1 MFNHVTVLLNEA
13 VEGLNVKSDGIYVD
27 CTLGGAGHSSL
38 ILKQLTTGHLYCFDQ
53 DENAIQAARQRLE
66 TIGNQFTIIQSNF
79 KNIKAELN
87 QRGVEHVDGILFDL
101 GVSSP
106 QFDNAERGFS
116 YNYDARLDMRMDQSS
131 SLDAHEIVNH
141 YSYEQLVEILY
152 KYADEKFAKQI
163 ARRIEKEREIQP
175 IDTTFQL
182 VEIVKSA
189 IPAYARR
196 KGGHPAKRTFQALRI
211 AVNDELNVFDIAL
224 KDALDLL
231 NINGR
236 IAVITFHSLED
247 KICKYTFNEVS
258 KLKDVPKGLPV
269 IPEGMQPKF
278 KLINKKPIIATE
290 EELNEIQGVGEVLA
304 KAFTGYFSDAK
315 HVENFRKLLE
325 ELTIPEEIS
334 TKKQI
339 FEGVNFV
346 ITGSVTHFA
355 NRGEVKE
362 LIESLGGKVT
372 GSVTSKTNYLINND
386 VTSTSSKNK
395 KANEL
400 GIPIISEETFLEL
413 VNQDKTE

>member
-269 IPEGMQPKF
+269 IPEEMQPKF
-278 KLINKKPIIATE
+278 KLINKKPIIATD
-290 EELNEIQGVGEVLA
+290 EELNENHRSHSA
-304 KAFTGYFSDAK
+304 KL
-315 HVENFRKLLE
+315 R
-325 ELTIPEEIS
+325 
-334 TKKQI
+334 
-339 FEGVNFV
+339 V
-346 ITGSVTHFA
+346 IE
-355 NRGEVKE
+355 RVK
-362 LIESLGGKVT
+362 V
-372 GSVTSKTNYLINND
+372 
-386 VTSTSSKNK
+386 
-395 KANEL
+395 
-400 GIPIISEETFLEL
+400 
-413 VNQDKTE
+413 

>member
-87 QRGVEHVDGILFDL
+87 QRSVEHVDGILFDL

-163 ARRIEKEREIQP
+163 ARRIEKEREIEP

-290 EELNEIQGVGEVLA
+290 EELNENHRSHSAKLRVIERVRVWKKEEKQVLNHLH
-304 KAFTGYFSDAK
+304 K
-315 HVENFRKLLE
+315 HF
-325 ELTIPEEIS
+325 
-334 TKKQI
+334 
-339 FEGVNFV
+339 
-346 ITGSVTHFA
+346 
-355 NRGEVKE
+355 
-362 LIESLGGKVT
+362 
-372 GSVTSKTNYLINND
+372 
-386 VTSTSSKNK
+386 
-395 KANEL
+395 
-400 GIPIISEETFLEL
+400 
-413 VNQDKTE
+413 

>member
-66 TIGNQFTIIQSNF
+66 AIGDQFTIIQSNF

-231 NINGR
+231 DLNGR

-247 KICKYTFNEVS
+247 KICKYTFNDVS
-258 KLKDVPKGLPV
+258 KLTDLPKGLPV
-269 IPEGMQPKF
+269 IPEEMQPKF

-290 EELNEIQGVGEVLA
+290 EELNENHRSHSA
-304 KAFTGYFSDAK
+304 KL
-315 HVENFRKLLE
+315 R
-325 ELTIPEEIS
+325 I
-334 TKKQI
+334 
-339 FEGVNFV
+339 
-346 ITGSVTHFA
+346 
-355 NRGEVKE
+355 
-362 LIESLGGKVT
+362 IERVR
-372 GSVTSKTNYLINND
+372 V
-386 VTSTSSKNK
+386 
-395 KANEL
+395 
-400 GIPIISEETFLEL
+400 
-413 VNQDKTE
+413 

>member
-247 KICKYTFNEVS
+247 KICKYTFNDVS
-258 KLKDVPKGLPV
+258 KLNDVPKGLPV
-269 IPEGMQPKF
+269 IPEEMQPKF

-290 EELNEIQGVGEVLA
+290 EELNENHRSHSA
-304 KAFTGYFSDAK
+304 KL
-315 HVENFRKLLE
+315 R
-325 ELTIPEEIS
+325 
-334 TKKQI
+334 
-339 FEGVNFV
+339 V
-346 ITGSVTHFA
+346 IERV
-355 NRGEVKE
+355 RV
-362 LIESLGGKVT
+362 
-372 GSVTSKTNYLINND
+372 
-386 VTSTSSKNK
+386 
-395 KANEL
+395 
-400 GIPIISEETFLEL
+400 
-413 VNQDKTE
+413 

>member
-290 EELNEIQGVGEVLA
+290 EELNENHRSHSA
-304 KAFTGYFSDAK
+304 KL
-315 HVENFRKLLE
+315 R
-325 ELTIPEEIS
+325 
-334 TKKQI
+334 
-339 FEGVNFV
+339 V
-346 ITGSVTHFA
+346 IERIRV
-355 NRGEVKE
+355 
-362 LIESLGGKVT
+362 
-372 GSVTSKTNYLINND
+372 
-386 VTSTSSKNK
+386 
-395 KANEL
+395 
-400 GIPIISEETFLEL
+400 
-413 VNQDKTE
+413 

>member
-163 ARRIEKEREIQP
+163 AGRIEKEREIQP

-290 EELNEIQGVGEVLA
+290 EELNENHRSHSA
-304 KAFTGYFSDAK
+304 KL
-315 HVENFRKLLE
+315 R
-325 ELTIPEEIS
+325 
-334 TKKQI
+334 
-339 FEGVNFV
+339 V
-346 ITGSVTHFA
+346 IERV
-355 NRGEVKE
+355 RV
-362 LIESLGGKVT
+362 
-372 GSVTSKTNYLINND
+372 
-386 VTSTSSKNK
+386 
-395 KANEL
+395 
-400 GIPIISEETFLEL
+400 
-413 VNQDKTE
+413 

>member
-231 NINGR
+231 NISGR
-236 IAVITFHSLED
+236 IAVITFHGLED

-290 EELNEIQGVGEVLA
+290 EELNENHRSHSA
-304 KAFTGYFSDAK
+304 KL
-315 HVENFRKLLE
+315 R
-325 ELTIPEEIS
+325 
-334 TKKQI
+334 
-339 FEGVNFV
+339 V
-346 ITGSVTHFA
+346 IERV
-355 NRGEVKE
+355 RV
-362 LIESLGGKVT
+362 
-372 GSVTSKTNYLINND
+372 
-386 VTSTSSKNK
+386 
-395 KANEL
+395 
-400 GIPIISEETFLEL
+400 
-413 VNQDKTE
+413 

>member
-116 YNYDARLDMRMDQSS
+116 YNYDARLDMRMYQSS

-290 EELNEIQGVGEVLA
+290 EELNENHRSHSA
-304 KAFTGYFSDAK
+304 KL
-315 HVENFRKLLE
+315 R
-325 ELTIPEEIS
+325 
-334 TKKQI
+334 
-339 FEGVNFV
+339 V
-346 ITGSVTHFA
+346 IERV
-355 NRGEVKE
+355 RV
-362 LIESLGGKVT
+362 
-372 GSVTSKTNYLINND
+372 
-386 VTSTSSKNK
+386 
-395 KANEL
+395 
-400 GIPIISEETFLEL
+400 
-413 VNQDKTE
+413 

>member
-38 ILKQLTTGHLYCFDQ
+38 ILKQLTTGYLYCFDQ

-290 EELNEIQGVGEVLA
+290 EELNENHRSHSA
-304 KAFTGYFSDAK
+304 KL
-315 HVENFRKLLE
+315 R
-325 ELTIPEEIS
+325 
-334 TKKQI
+334 
-339 FEGVNFV
+339 V
-346 ITGSVTHFA
+346 IERV
-355 NRGEVKE
+355 RV
-362 LIESLGGKVT
+362 
-372 GSVTSKTNYLINND
+372 
-386 VTSTSSKNK
+386 
-395 KANEL
+395 
-400 GIPIISEETFLEL
+400 
-413 VNQDKTE
+413 

>member
-116 YNYDARLDMRMDQSS
+116 YNYDAKLDMRMDQSS

-269 IPEGMQPKF
+269 IPEEMQPKF

-290 EELNEIQGVGEVLA
+290 EELNENHRSHSA
-304 KAFTGYFSDAK
+304 KL
-315 HVENFRKLLE
+315 R
-325 ELTIPEEIS
+325 
-334 TKKQI
+334 
-339 FEGVNFV
+339 V
-346 ITGSVTHFA
+346 IE
-355 NRGEVKE
+355 RVK
-362 LIESLGGKVT
+362 V
-372 GSVTSKTNYLINND
+372 
-386 VTSTSSKNK
+386 
-395 KANEL
+395 
-400 GIPIISEETFLEL
+400 
-413 VNQDKTE
+413 

>member
-269 IPEGMQPKF
+269 IPEGMHPKF

-290 EELNEIQGVGEVLA
+290 EELNENHRSHSA
-304 KAFTGYFSDAK
+304 KL
-315 HVENFRKLLE
+315 R
-325 ELTIPEEIS
+325 
-334 TKKQI
+334 
-339 FEGVNFV
+339 V
-346 ITGSVTHFA
+346 IERV
-355 NRGEVKE
+355 RV
-362 LIESLGGKVT
+362 
-372 GSVTSKTNYLINND
+372 
-386 VTSTSSKNK
+386 
-395 KANEL
+395 
-400 GIPIISEETFLEL
+400 
-413 VNQDKTE
+413 

>member
-106 QFDNAERGFS
+106 QFDNAE
-116 YNYDARLDMRMDQSS
+116 SS

-211 AVNDELNVFDIAL
+211 AVNDELNVFDIA
-224 KDALDLL
+224 
-231 NINGR
+231 
-236 IAVITFHSLED
+236 
-247 KICKYTFNEVS
+247 
-258 KLKDVPKGLPV
+258 
-269 IPEGMQPKF
+269 
-278 KLINKKPIIATE
+278 
-290 EELNEIQGVGEVLA
+290 
-304 KAFTGYFSDAK
+304 
-315 HVENFRKLLE
+315 
-325 ELTIPEEIS
+325 
-334 TKKQI
+334 
-339 FEGVNFV
+339 
-346 ITGSVTHFA
+346 
-355 NRGEVKE
+355 
-362 LIESLGGKVT
+362 
-372 GSVTSKTNYLINND
+372 
-386 VTSTSSKNK
+386 
-395 KANEL
+395 
-400 GIPIISEETFLEL
+400 
-413 VNQDKTE
+413 

>member
-247 KICKYTFNEVS
+247 KICKYAPKAPFSCHAVNATFPFVS
-258 KLKDVPKGLPV
+258 
-269 IPEGMQPKF
+269 
-278 KLINKKPIIATE
+278 
-290 EELNEIQGVGEVLA
+290 
-304 KAFTGYFSDAK
+304 
-315 HVENFRKLLE
+315 
-325 ELTIPEEIS
+325 TIW
-334 TKKQI
+334 
-339 FEGVNFV
+339 
-346 ITGSVTHFA
+346 
-355 NRGEVKE
+355 
-362 LIESLGGKVT
+362 
-372 GSVTSKTNYLINND
+372 
-386 VTSTSSKNK
+386 
-395 KANEL
+395 
-400 GIPIISEETFLEL
+400 TFPP
-413 VNQDKTE
+413 DDFI

>member
-269 IPEGMQPKF
+269 ITEGMQPKF

-290 EELNEIQGVGEVLA
+290 EELNENHRSHSA
-304 KAFTGYFSDAK
+304 KL
-315 HVENFRKLLE
+315 R
-325 ELTIPEEIS
+325 
-334 TKKQI
+334 
-339 FEGVNFV
+339 V
-346 ITGSVTHFA
+346 IERV
-355 NRGEVKE
+355 RV
-362 LIESLGGKVT
+362 
-372 GSVTSKTNYLINND
+372 
-386 VTSTSSKNK
+386 
-395 KANEL
+395 
-400 GIPIISEETFLEL
+400 
-413 VNQDKTE
+413 

>member
-66 TIGNQFTIIQSNF
+66 AIGDQFTIIQSNF

-116 YNYDARLDMRMDQSS
+116 YNYDARLDMRMDQSA

-231 NINGR
+231 DLNGR

-247 KICKYTFNEVS
+247 KICKYTFNDVS

-269 IPEGMQPKF
+269 IPEEMQPKF
-278 KLINKKPIIATE
+278 KLVNKKPIIATE
-290 EELNEIQGVGEVLA
+290 EELNENHRSHSA
-304 KAFTGYFSDAK
+304 KL
-315 HVENFRKLLE
+315 R
-325 ELTIPEEIS
+325 I
-334 TKKQI
+334 
-339 FEGVNFV
+339 
-346 ITGSVTHFA
+346 
-355 NRGEVKE
+355 
-362 LIESLGGKVT
+362 IERVR
-372 GSVTSKTNYLINND
+372 V
-386 VTSTSSKNK
+386 
-395 KANEL
+395 
-400 GIPIISEETFLEL
+400 
-413 VNQDKTE
+413 

>member
-163 ARRIEKEREIQP
+163 ARRIKKEREIQP

-290 EELNEIQGVGEVLA
+290 EELNENHRSHSA
-304 KAFTGYFSDAK
+304 KL
-315 HVENFRKLLE
+315 R
-325 ELTIPEEIS
+325 
-334 TKKQI
+334 
-339 FEGVNFV
+339 V
-346 ITGSVTHFA
+346 IERV
-355 NRGEVKE
+355 RV
-362 LIESLGGKVT
+362 
-372 GSVTSKTNYLINND
+372 
-386 VTSTSSKNK
+386 
-395 KANEL
+395 
-400 GIPIISEETFLEL
+400 
-413 VNQDKTE
+413 

>member
-231 NINGR
+231 NIDGR

-269 IPEGMQPKF
+269 ILEEMQPKF

-290 EELNEIQGVGEVLA
+290 EELNENHRSHSA
-304 KAFTGYFSDAK
+304 KL
-315 HVENFRKLLE
+315 R
-325 ELTIPEEIS
+325 
-334 TKKQI
+334 
-339 FEGVNFV
+339 V
-346 ITGSVTHFA
+346 IERV
-355 NRGEVKE
+355 RV
-362 LIESLGGKVT
+362 
-372 GSVTSKTNYLINND
+372 
-386 VTSTSSKNK
+386 
-395 KANEL
+395 
-400 GIPIISEETFLEL
+400 
-413 VNQDKTE
+413 

>member
-38 ILKQLTTGHLYCFDQ
+38 LLKQLKTGHLYCFDK

-269 IPEGMQPKF
+269 IPEEMQPKF

-290 EELNEIQGVGEVLA
+290 EELNENHRSHSA
-304 KAFTGYFSDAK
+304 KL
-315 HVENFRKLLE
+315 R
-325 ELTIPEEIS
+325 
-334 TKKQI
+334 
-339 FEGVNFV
+339 V
-346 ITGSVTHFA
+346 IERV
-355 NRGEVKE
+355 RV
-362 LIESLGGKVT
+362 
-372 GSVTSKTNYLINND
+372 
-386 VTSTSSKNK
+386 
-395 KANEL
+395 
-400 GIPIISEETFLEL
+400 
-413 VNQDKTE
+413 

>member
-247 KICKYTFNEVS
+247 KICKYTFYEVS

-290 EELNEIQGVGEVLA
+290 EELNENHRSHSA
-304 KAFTGYFSDAK
+304 KL
-315 HVENFRKLLE
+315 R
-325 ELTIPEEIS
+325 
-334 TKKQI
+334 
-339 FEGVNFV
+339 V
-346 ITGSVTHFA
+346 IERV
-355 NRGEVKE
+355 RV
-362 LIESLGGKVT
+362 
-372 GSVTSKTNYLINND
+372 
-386 VTSTSSKNK
+386 
-395 KANEL
+395 
-400 GIPIISEETFLEL
+400 
-413 VNQDKTE
+413 